1 MQVTTL
7 QKAIQEAKRFI
18 KLAEEV
24 PIDRSCFTADDWS
37 VKHGD
42 KKVGD
47 RREPHIETGKAS
59 GAAKR
64 ASMDL
69 SRCLSDLRQGR

>member
-1 MQVTTL
+1 MKPETL
-7 QKAIQEAKRFI
+7 KRCIAEAKRFI

-24 PIDRSCFTADDWS
+24 PVDRSCFTADDWS

-47 RREPHIETGKAS
+47 RREPYIETGKAS

-69 SRCLSDLRQGR
+69 SRELANLRCNR